1 MTHTDIPEPD
11 KRSFILGMI
20 TAFSE
25 CVAGGCKRLALSPP
39 LTHADYEMIAAE
51 ANELIEKHGL
61 LHYHEENPELPEAE
75 RFDWI
80 LIAGKQE
87 TLDRYLALRRNGKS
101 PAVSLEPFHSLLSYQ
116 PDNSIHTGFDAY
128 RTRTVVKSHFKDG
141 AWSPVESTETFS
153 FTASNS

>member
-101 PAVSLEPFHSLLSYQ
+101 PAGSLEPFHSLLSYQ

-128 RTRTVVKSHFKDG
+128 RTF
-141 AWSPVESTETFS
+141 FC
-153 FTASNS
+153 

>member
-1 MTHTDIPEPD
+1 MRPEPD

-39 LTHADYEMIAAE
+39 LTRADYERIADE
-51 ANELIEKHGL
+51 ANDLIEKHGL
-61 LHYHEENPELPEAE
+61 LHYHEENLDRPEAE

-87 TLDRYLALRRNGKS
+87 TIDQYLALRQEGKS
-101 PAVSLEPFHSLLSYQ
+101 PADSLEPFHSLLSYQ
-116 PDNSIHTGFDAY
+116 PDESIHTGYDAY
-128 RTRTVVKSHFKDG
+128 RAFFG
-141 AWSPVESTETFS
+141 
-153 FTASNS
+153 